1 MDTNHIP
8 FLFFC
13 AKLKVLSYGFQK
25 MASTKKTPTIYDV
38 AKLSGVS
45 ISTISR
51 VLNTSD
57 KVNPETLKRV
67 MDAIDRL
74 GFVPKAEARARAM
87 QGTGRI
93 GVLTPLFTA
102 PSFVQ
107 RLRGVASALSKANYE
122 LVIYPVDSMDH
133 LQGYLSSIPLM
144 RNIDG
149 LIIMSLAINDQDAKR
164 LSING
169 MGTVLIEYL
178 HPDINSIQIDD
189 THGGDLVAKH
199 LIKKGHKTVAFIGD
213 IEPPEKFAIHP
224 VRSRFN
230 GFKQTLQ
237 EAGLSLPK
245 AYVKSAPYTQ
255 KETRQAA
262 QELLNLP
269 KPPTAIFAASDTQA
283 FGIMKIARQLN
294 IKVPDDLAIVGFD
307 DVDTAEYVDLTTVR
321 QHLDESGRLAAEILL
336 ARISEA
342 DRPLQHINLPLL
354 LIERDTT

>member
-1 MDTNHIP
+1 MTP
-8 FLFFC
+8 
-13 AKLKVLSYGFQK
+13 
-25 MASTKKTPTIYDV
+25 TKKTPTIYDV

-51 VLNTSD
+51 VLNSSD

-74 GFVPKAEARARAM
+74 GFVPKAEARARAL

-93 GVLTPLFTA
+93 GVLTPFFTA

-122 LVIYPVDSMDH
+122 LVIYPVDSIDH
-133 LQGYLSSIPLM
+133 LQGYISSIPLM

-149 LIIMSLAINDQDAKR
+149 LIIMSLALEDADAKR
-164 LSING
+164 LSANH
-169 MGTVLIEYL
+169 METVLIEYQ
-178 HPDINSIQIDD
+178 HRGMNSILIDD
-189 THGGDLVAKH
+189 EHGGSLVAEH
-199 LIKKGHKTVAFIGD
+199 LIKKGHKTFAFIGD

-224 VRSRFN
+224 VKSRLN

-237 EAGLSLPK
+237 DAGLTLPK
-245 AYVKSAPYTQ
+245 AYVKSAPYNQ
-255 KETRQAA
+255 KESRQAA
-262 QELLNLP
+262 YDLLHLT
-269 KPPTAIFAASDTQA
+269 KPPTAIFAASDIQA
-283 FGIMKIARQLN
+283 IGIMKVARQLH
-294 IKVPDDLAIVGFD
+294 IKVPDDLAVVGFD
-307 DVDTAEYVDLTTVR
+307 DIDVAEHVDLTTVN

-342 DRPLQHINLPLL
+342 DRPLRHINLPLT
-354 LIERDTT
+354 LIERATA